1 MVQIMP
7 SSCSKYFNVSP
18 MPTNSIQNPQH
29 DHQNLAPIFI
39 YFLSIIPMYISLTVG
54 KLYLRHFTGFPSS
67 MISQMPRPP
76 SRTPFSYLHQLLK
89 TLPIHSFIFL
99 IYFYFFI
106 IFFTL
111 PIFWV
116 NLNATSELYLTFIFH
131 LHLIWNISWVKQG
144 CYLFHLMLY
153 SCIYICAWCR
163 MIALLKEWMKCQS
176 RKSVIRIK

>member
-89 TLPIHSFIFL
+89 TLPTHSFIFL
-99 IYFYFFI
+99 IYFFFYSSHFLSQLKCYI
-106 IFFTL
+106 RAL
-111 PIFWV
+111 P
-116 NLNATSELYLTFIFH
+116 NLYLSPSPHMEPSLST
-131 LHLIWNISWVKQG
+131 S
-144 CYLFHLMLY
+144 
-153 SCIYICAWCR
+153 IYWEAPKR
-163 MIALLKEWMKCQS
+163 LVVRKALVS
-176 RKSVIRIK
+176 DTSAS